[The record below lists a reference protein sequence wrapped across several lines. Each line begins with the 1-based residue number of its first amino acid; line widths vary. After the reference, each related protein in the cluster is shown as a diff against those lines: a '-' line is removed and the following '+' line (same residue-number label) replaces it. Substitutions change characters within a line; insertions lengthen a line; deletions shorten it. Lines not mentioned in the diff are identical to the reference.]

1 MTEVKPQHLTDW
13 QGNSWTSEDGTKAA
27 HPNSRFTTPIAQCPT
42 LAEEFHSPNGV
53 PVDVIL
59 FGGRRATTVP
69 LVAQA
74 RDWQHGGVF
83 MGSTCASETTA
94 AAAGA
99 VGVVRRD
106 PFAMLPFMGY
116 NAGDYTQHW
125 LDMGAKGGGDKMPA
139 IFFVNWFRK
148 SADGKFLW
156 PGFGDNS
163 RVLKWIVER
172 LEGKSEA
179 VDTPPAGLVPAPPG
193 SLDVEGLDITQADL
207 DAAVKVDKEEWR
219 AEVPLIEEWFDKLET
234 IPQPVKDEL
243 AKLKQSV
250 EA

>member
-1 MTEVKPQHLTDW
+1 
-13 QGNSWTSEDGTKAA
+13 
-27 HPNSRFTTPIAQCPT
+27 
-42 LAEEFHSPNGV
+42 
-53 PVDVIL
+53 
-59 FGGRRATTVP
+59 
-69 LVAQA
+69 
-74 RDWQHGGVF
+74 
-83 MGSTCASETTA
+83 
-94 AAAGA
+94 
-99 VGVVRRD
+99 
-106 PFAMLPFMGY
+106 
-116 NAGDYTQHW
+116 
-125 LDMGAKGGGDKMPA
+125 MPA

-179 VDTPPAGLVPAPPG
+179 VDTPAGLVPAPPG